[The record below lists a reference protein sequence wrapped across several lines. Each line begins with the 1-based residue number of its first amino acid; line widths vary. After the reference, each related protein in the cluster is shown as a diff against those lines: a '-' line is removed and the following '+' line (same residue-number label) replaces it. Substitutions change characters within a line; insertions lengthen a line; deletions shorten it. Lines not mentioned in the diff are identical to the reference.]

1 MASPSKQPT
10 ADLDLF
16 PRREDQP
23 DLLHARRSIGTH
35 LEAIVLLAGHAYLDD
50 ELRGAFILAADT
62 VVAVGRRILPKAELR
77 FTSPAT
83 KAKVT
88 IKIPERP

>member
-1 MASPSKQPT
+1 MPKPWAISTIRPYPFAQLT
-10 ADLDLF
+10 RTTVFEVDL
-16 PRREDQP
+16 
-23 DLLHARRSIGTH
+23 
-35 LEAIVLLAGHAYLDD
+35 
-50 ELRGAFILAADT
+50 
-62 VVAVGRRILPKAELR
+62 ILPKAELR